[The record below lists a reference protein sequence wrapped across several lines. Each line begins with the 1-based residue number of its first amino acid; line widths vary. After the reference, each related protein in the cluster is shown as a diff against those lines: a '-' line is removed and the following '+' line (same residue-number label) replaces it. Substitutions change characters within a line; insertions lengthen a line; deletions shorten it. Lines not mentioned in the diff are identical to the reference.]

1 MPLRRTRPLASG
13 KGCRYGAVVPWVR
26 KKLHGARVL
35 AACDPTGELLV
46 EPDQR
51 VGVLY
56 KKGGKVYRAAAR
68 NLLPDEE
75 LAILSDAEAQPAG
88 PAPTS
93 AAEATPS
100 LFGAGAGA
108 GAAGGPGPRA
118 ASSAAPAPGVPPRPQ
133 HPATTVPAVPHVDTS
148 IHVYTDGACTGNPGP
163 MGIGVVILD
172 PSAPILVEGGATEPQ
187 RRELSE
193 YLGVGT
199 NNIAEL
205 TAIQRGLLGLP
216 RSREIVIYSDS
227 AYAIGLLS
235 QNWKAKANQEL
246 VAELRRLVREFSH
259 VRFVKVAG
267 HAGVPE
273 NERCDE
279 LARLAIVNRGGPER
293 LPPTVRR

>member
-1 MPLRRTRPLASG
+1 MP
-13 KGCRYGAVVPWVR
+13 WIR

-35 AACDPTGELLV
+35 AACDAAGELLV

-56 KKGGKVYRAAAR
+56 KKGGKIYRAAAR

-75 LAILSDAEAQPAG
+75 PAILSDAEAQPAG

-100 LFGAGAGA
+100 LFGSGP
-108 GAAGGPGPRA
+108 AARA
-118 ASSAAPAPGVPPRPQ
+118 ASSAAPIPPPRPQ

-172 PSAPILVEGGATEPQ
+172 PSAPVASDGGSPEPQ

-193 YLGVGT
+193 YLGIGT

-205 TAIQRGLLGLP
+205 TAIQRGLVGLP
-216 RSREIVIYSDS
+216 RSREIVVYSDS
-227 AYAIGLLS
+227 AYSIGLLS

-279 LARLAIVNRGGPER
+279 LARLAILNRGGPDR
-293 LPPTVRR
+293 RPPTARR